1 MLAVNTTLYRSAY
14 PTAPYTVD
22 TSISLTSEA
31 STGQFQD
38 IETIFAGVSVLVGC
52 LALIVGLLQ
61 LRKYQRERSLLV
73 QNNVYELEAGL
84 PGVSTV

>member
-1 MLAVNTTLYRSAY
+1 MLAVNTTLYRLAY
-14 PTAPYTVD
+14 PTATYTVD
-22 TSISLTSEA
+22 TSISLISEA

-38 IETIFAGVSVLVGC
+38 IETILAGVSVLVGC